1 VTTAESNTI
10 VGAGVDRVDGPL
22 KVTGAAPYPSDV
34 SFDGLAHA
42 ALVQSTIGTGTIS
55 RIDTEDAEASPGVL
69 AVVTHKN
76 APPLA
81 DGPMTPLGPSPP
93 TPFRDNRILHHGQH
107 VAIVVAQTPEQ
118 ATAAARSVRIEY
130 QQSTPILG
138 IENPDAAVLQNPWG
152 LELQRGDVEAALA
165 SAEVLYDETFAI
177 AAETNNP
184 MGLFGT
190 VARWE
195 ENRLTVHDC
204 NQWPVM
210 VRQTLA
216 TVFDLPE
223 TDVRVLVPYLGGG
236 FGAGLR
242 AWPHVI
248 LAALASRLVQRPVK
262 LVLTRPQMFT
272 SIGHRAQSRQRV
284 RLGSKTDGRL
294 VAIDHEGTST
304 LAIEDFNIDPI
315 TMATGSA
322 YACPNVATHD
332 RLVRLNISSPGA
344 MRAPGKAEGN
354 FAIESALD
362 ELSYE
367 LAIDPIELRLAN
379 YAEVHPHSALPW
391 SSNALQDCY
400 RVGAERFGWARRDP
414 AIGSIREGNWLLGYG
429 MAGVTFGSYQAPCQ
443 VRITLKR
450 DATAVVRSTATDIG
464 TGTYTIATQLT
475 AELLGLQI
483 AQVTTEI
490 GDSDLPPA
498 AQSGGSGLAMSHS
511 AAIHDAAGNLL
522 QALLALVSDDEQSP
536 LRGRGSADVAC
547 ADGRVHLVDDP
558 AARESFAEILARHDL
573 DEITADG
580 RADLETGR
588 GDSAT
593 SAFAAQFVEVR
604 IDKDLG
610 LLRIARVVSAIDAGR
625 ILNHKTAR
633 SQIIGGVVM
642 GIGMATLEETI
653 FDSATGRIANATLG
667 DYLIPVNADVPDI
680 DVVFVGE
687 PDSFSPVGIKGLGEI
702 GIVGAAA
709 AVANAVYHATGR
721 RFRSLPITI
730 DQLL

>member
-1 VTTAESNTI
+1 
-10 VGAGVDRVDGPL
+10 VD
-22 KVTGAAPYPSDV
+22 
-34 SFDGLAHA
+34 
-42 ALVQSTIGTGTIS
+42 
-55 RIDTEDAEASPGVL
+55 
-69 AVVTHKN
+69 
-76 APPLA
+76 
-81 DGPMTPLGPSPP
+81 
-93 TPFRDNRILHHGQH
+93 
-107 VAIVVAQTPEQ
+107 
-118 ATAAARSVRIEY
+118 
-130 QQSTPILG
+130 
-138 IENPDAAVLQNPWG
+138 
-152 LELQRGDVEAALA
+152 
-165 SAEVLYDETFAI
+165 
-177 AAETNNP
+177 
-184 MGLFGT
+184 
-190 VARWE
+190 
-195 ENRLTVHDC
+195 
-204 NQWPVM
+204 
-210 VRQTLA
+210 
-216 TVFDLPE
+216 
-223 TDVRVLVPYLGGG
+223 
-236 FGAGLR
+236 
-242 AWPHVI
+242 
-248 LAALASRLVQRPVK
+248 RPVK

-284 RLGSKTDGRL
+284 RLGSTRDGRL

-315 TMATGSA
+315 TMATSSA

-391 SSNALQDCY
+391 SSNALRDCY

-414 AIGSIREGNWLLGYG
+414 AIGSMREGNWLLGYG

-443 VRITLKR
+443 VRLTLKR
-450 DATAVVRSTATDIG
+450 DGTAVVRSAATDIG

-475 AELLGLQI
+475 AELLGLRI

-522 QALLALVSDDEQSP
+522 RALLALVGDDEQSP

-558 AARESFAEILARHDL
+558 TAGESFAEILARHDL

-593 SAFAAQFVEVR
+593 SAFAAHFVEVR

-610 LLRIARVVSAIDAGR
+610 LLRTARVVSAIDAGR
-625 ILNHKTAR
+625 ILNPKTAR

-642 GIGMATLEETI
+642 GIGMATLEETS
-653 FDSATGRIANATLG
+653 FDSATGRIANATLA

-721 RFRSLPITI
+721 RFRSLPITL